1 VKLKIIPMLPYLFLI
16 LQILFAVFF
25 FYLCIAFITGA
36 PFVPSTDPV
45 SRTMIQLAHIK
56 KGMTVYDLGSGNG
69 KLLFLAAEKD
79 AVAIGLEINPFL
91 VLLSNLRAY
100 VSPYRERIKTYW
112 KNLWKTD
119 VRGANIVFVY
129 LLPWK
134 MDRLERK
141 LKKELKKGSLVV
153 SNSFIFPNLT
163 CVRKDEKN
171 HVYAFRIS

>member
-1 VKLKIIPMLPYLFLI
+1 MLPYLFLI

-119 VRGANIVFVY
+119 G
-129 LLPWK
+129 
-134 MDRLERK
+134 
-141 LKKELKKGSLVV
+141 LVK
-153 SNSFIFPNLT
+153 
-163 CVRKDEKN
+163 R
-171 HVYAFRIS
+171 R